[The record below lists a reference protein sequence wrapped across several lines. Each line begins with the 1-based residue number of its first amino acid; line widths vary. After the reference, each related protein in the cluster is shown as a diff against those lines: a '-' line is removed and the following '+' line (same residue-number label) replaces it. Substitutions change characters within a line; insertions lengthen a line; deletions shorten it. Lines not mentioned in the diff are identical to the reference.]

1 MDPNQVVE
9 IRELIRSLAKEHT
22 VILSSHIL
30 SEVSEVCD
38 HIIIINNGV
47 VVAED
52 TPENLS
58 KKYSNQS
65 HVSMEVKGSKEAVSQ
80 VLDNLDYIDGYS
92 FGQENGEVLEVNLL
106 LNTDEDKN
114 DALFYL
120 FAEKKMPVHKISRES
135 LTLEE
140 VFLKLTEQEDTEDE
154 ALVKA
159 SGEDSVK
166 DDSEFSDDEYDGD
179 DEYDEYDEE
188 EE

>member
-1 MDPNQVVE
+1 
-9 IRELIRSLAKEHT
+9 
-22 VILSSHIL
+22 
-30 SEVSEVCD
+30 
-38 HIIIINNGV
+38 
-47 VVAED
+47 
-52 TPENLS
+52 
-58 KKYSNQS
+58 
-65 HVSMEVKGSKEAVSQ
+65 
-80 VLDNLDYIDGYS
+80 
-92 FGQENGEVLEVNLL
+92 
-106 LNTDEDKN
+106 
-114 DALFYL
+114 
-120 FAEKKMPVHKISRES
+120 MPVHKISRES